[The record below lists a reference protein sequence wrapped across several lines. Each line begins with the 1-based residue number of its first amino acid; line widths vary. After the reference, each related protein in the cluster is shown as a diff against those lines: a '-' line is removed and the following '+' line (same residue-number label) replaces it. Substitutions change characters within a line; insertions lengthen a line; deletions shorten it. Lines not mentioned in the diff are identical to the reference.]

1 MPFIE
6 PKASVSLAKIKVV
19 GVGGGG
25 QNAIDNMVRDGKVKD
40 VEFIAM
46 NTDMQALNNFSGQV
60 RVQLGPE
67 KTHGLGSGS
76 DPTVARESAQE
87 SLEDIKNNLQGADM
101 IFIAVGE
108 GGGTGT
114 GAAPIIAQVS
124 KEIGA
129 LTVGIV
135 TKPFLFEGKRRMNQA
150 EQGIRELKNNVDA
163 LVVIPNEKILE
174 IVDEDVPM
182 SNAFKIADEVI
193 GKAVEGISDLITST
207 GLINVDFADVKTV
220 MKNAGSALMGVGQAD
235 GENRAE
241 KAANEAIKSPL
252 LDVDIKGSTGV
263 LINIVGDSS
272 MTMHEVNKAA
282 KIVSDAA
289 HEGANI
295 IFGANIDPE
304 VDGIRVTVIATGFET
319 DFSTSI
325 AGSVDWVDETKPEII
340 DQIESRFDEEQNSE
354 DIDIQMSESDESTE
368 FDLDQLRKEVE
379 EMEKHQ
385 SDESTEKNDEKTKDV
400 SDEKGQEEDKRKSS
414 GGFWSFIGNKN

>member
-385 SDESTEKNDEKTKDV
+385 SDESMEKTDEKSKDV
-400 SDEKGQEEDKRKSS
+400 NDEKGQEEDKRKSS